1 MPFPY
6 RLDDEISAEREEFI
20 HQNLQVPLSWI
31 AKAKATRAAFEGRS
45 GDQAWFLIR
54 ASEWNAAHEVVV
66 KEIAPD
72 AIIADN
78 YEFFYELLKELE
90 EASESITNWNI
101 RGKCQVVG
109 NDHILPPTHTVS
121 SHAFYFEFLF
131 QVLYI
136 MISSR
141 LNLK

>member
-1 MPFPY
+1 M
-6 RLDDEISAEREEFI
+6 
-20 HQNLQVPLSWI
+20 
-31 AKAKATRAAFEGRS
+31 
-45 GDQAWFLIR
+45 IR

-101 RGKCQVVG
+101 RGKCQVVR
-109 NDHILPPTHTVS
+109 NDYTVFLALPH
-121 SHAFYFEFLF
+121 FEFLF
-131 QVLYI
+131 
-136 MISSR
+136 
-141 LNLK
+141 

>member
-1 MPFPY
+1 M
-6 RLDDEISAEREEFI
+6 
-20 HQNLQVPLSWI
+20 
-31 AKAKATRAAFEGRS
+31 
-45 GDQAWFLIR
+45 IR

-121 SHAFYFEFLF
+121 SHAFT
-131 QVLYI
+131 
-136 MISSR
+136 
-141 LNLK
+141 LNFFFRFCIL

>member
-1 MPFPY
+1 M
-6 RLDDEISAEREEFI
+6 
-20 HQNLQVPLSWI
+20 
-31 AKAKATRAAFEGRS
+31 
-45 GDQAWFLIR
+45 IR

-101 RGKCQVVG
+101 GGDFTRRRKFSWPYFASDLVVYPESL
-109 NDHILPPTHTVS
+109 NV
-121 SHAFYFEFLF
+121 FFRFR
-131 QVLYI
+131 VL
-136 MISSR
+136 
-141 LNLK
+141 

>member
-90 EASESITNWNI
+90 EASASLAGLQGERRSLRKLGRRMWDLS
-101 RGKCQVVG
+101 R
-109 NDHILPPTHTVS
+109 
-121 SHAFYFEFLF
+121 ER
-131 QVLYI
+131 VLN
-136 MISSR
+136 R
-141 LNLK
+141 LGRR

>member
-109 NDHILPPTHTVS
+109 NDHILSPTNTVS
-121 SHAFYFEFLF
+121 SHAFT
-131 QVLYI
+131 
-136 MISSR
+136 
-141 LNLK
+141 LNFFFRFCIL

>member
-121 SHAFYFEFLF
+121 SHAFT
-131 QVLYI
+131 
-136 MISSR
+136 
-141 LNLK
+141 LNFFFRFCIL

>member
-109 NDHILPPTHTVS
+109 NDHILPPTHS
-121 SHAFYFEFLF
+121 FLSRLYFEFLF

>member
-1 MPFPY
+1 MIPY

-101 RGKCQVVG
+101 GGDFTRRRKFSWPYFASDLVVYPESL
-109 NDHILPPTHTVS
+109 NV
-121 SHAFYFEFLF
+121 FFRFR
-131 QVLYI
+131 VL
-136 MISSR
+136 
-141 LNLK
+141 